1 MAHNVTINNFLPGP
15 FETGRLR
22 ETPRQW
28 SLQSGKIEKMG
39 FSARR
44 ANNSAGRF
52 GTPAEF
58 GDACAYIYS
67 AKASFITVQNLL
79 LDDGFYPGTF

>member
-1 MAHNVTINNFLPGP
+1 
-15 FETGRLR
+15 
-22 ETPRQW
+22 
-28 SLQSGKIEKMG
+28 MG

-67 AKASFITVQNLL
+67 AKPSFITVQNLL

>member
-1 MAHNVTINNFLPGP
+1 MTINNLLPGP
-15 FETGRLR
+15 FATGRLR

-28 SLQSGKIEKMG
+28 SLQSGKCEEMVR
-39 FSARR
+39 SEHR
-44 ANNSAGRF
+44 ATNPAGRF

-67 AKASFITVQNLL
+67 AKHSFITVQNLL

>member
-1 MAHNVTINNFLPGP
+1 MTINNLLPGP
-15 FETGRLR
+15 FATGRLR

-28 SLQSGKIEKMG
+28 SMQSGKSEEMVL
-39 FSARR
+39 SERHAS
-44 ANNSAGRF
+44 NPAGRF